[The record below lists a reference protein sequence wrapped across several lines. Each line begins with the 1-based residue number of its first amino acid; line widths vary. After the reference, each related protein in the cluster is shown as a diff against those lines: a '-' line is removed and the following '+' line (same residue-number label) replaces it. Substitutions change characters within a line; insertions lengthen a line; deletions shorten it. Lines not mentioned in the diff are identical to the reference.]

1 MTSERTKRVGTGGV
15 RSVSAE
21 LQHLCNGA
29 ATVFEEKSAP
39 SNTLDVFDS
48 TCAPDIHLR
57 DYLIR
62 VVSYVPLDEAQF
74 LLAIEYLD
82 RYLCTRSD
90 VLSPTSVHRLVA
102 VAMVLAHKF
111 DSDFPLSDVCY
122 GRILGIPHPELM
134 DLQMIFMKRLQYRLM
149 YPDMLRDI
157 RQCAAR

>member
-1 MTSERTKRVGTGGV
+1 MTSERTKCVRMGGV

-29 ATVFEEKSAP
+29 AAVFKEKSAP
-39 SNTLDVFDS
+39 SHTLDVFDS
-48 TCAPDIHLR
+48 TCAPDIHIR
-57 DYLIR
+57 DYLVR
-62 VVSYVPLDEAQF
+62 VVSYVPLDKAQF

-122 GRILGIPHPELM
+122 GRIFGIPHTELM
-134 DLQMIFMKRLQYRLM
+134 NLQMIFMKRLQYRLM
-149 YPDMLRDI
+149 YPIILRDV
-157 RQCAAR
+157 RECAAQ